1 MTDPNILIRH
11 QVLLHHARGIRV
23 NLNNLAET
31 LLGRDGK
38 PATLT
43 GVLEGLILEG
53 ALSRTGT
60 GRDQTL
66 IRGPRF
72 EQVDAELS
80 QADKALDADDLR
92 SFAGLKSHRCIT
104 LSDPVGAVD
113 AALFGVMET
122 KRRQGALRPLPQEA
136 AERVRFVEEWN
147 EYVRTGALGSRVK
160 NLLRSLARD
169 AITAALDPEV
179 RVIREE
185 HLRPISDHL
194 NRTFEEGTFLLYD
207 ELALPRY
214 AAAYDS
220 RTSEELSV
228 GLEGWQLRLFT
239 TRAEDD
245 YAPRPFMEGE
255 AWPDVVHVEF
265 RTGGTLVLMNGRALN
280 PIVKALHRAHVK
292 DIDLPHDF
300 NGDTGAHSHGVQTLE
315 RTGIM
320 SVSLGDVFPHAVLD
334 RAAGRLDLVPFGE
347 VVDPATAQELEREG
361 DEDFKAGY
369 FVVARDGLE
378 IHEGS
383 LEWLKIGSEEGLVR
397 FMAEH
402 AGMPEEETRALI
414 ERSATG
420 DYPDMFLMRDA
431 PDTLHLYLPYGRN
444 VDGFARAMRGAE
456 HGDLLVGGQGSVV
469 TLTRDPLDFPGFR
482 VLDVPT
488 LGQEPSP
495 EPEPGS

>member
-11 QVLLHHARGIRV
+11 QVLLHHAGGSRV
-23 NLNNLAET
+23 NLNRLAET

-43 GVLEGLILEG
+43 GVLEGLITEG

-66 IRGPRF
+66 TRGPRF
-72 EQVDAELS
+72 DQVDAELL
-80 QADKALDADDLR
+80 QADKTLDADDLK
-92 SFAGLKSHRCIT
+92 SFVGLKSHRCIT
-104 LSDPVGAVD
+104 LSDPVGPVD

-122 KRRQGALRPLPQEA
+122 QRRQGVLRLLPQEA
-136 AERVRFVEEWN
+136 ADRVRFVEEWN
-147 EYVRTGALGSRVK
+147 GYVETGALGSRIM
-160 NLLRSLARD
+160 NLMRNLARD
-169 AITAALDPEV
+169 AINIAVGVDFNVIKEGHLD
-179 RVIREE
+179 RIA
-185 HLRPISDHL
+185 DHL
-194 NRTFEEGTFLLYD
+194 NRTLEAGTFCD
-207 ELALPRY
+207 EDGLVLPPHTS
-214 AAAYDS
+214 AYDS

-239 TRAEDD
+239 TRAQDD

-255 AWPDVVHVEF
+255 SWPDVVHVEF
-265 RTGGTLVLMNGRALN
+265 RTGGTLVLMNGRAPN
-280 PIVKALHRAHVK
+280 PIVKALHRAHVEE
-292 DIDLPHDF
+292 IDLPHDF
-300 NGDTGAHSHGVQTLE
+300 NGDTGAYSHGVETLQ
-315 RTGIM
+315 RSGIM

-347 VVDPATAQELEREG
+347 VVDAATAQELEQEG

-369 FVVARDGLE
+369 FVVARDGLD

-383 LEWLKIGSEEGLVR
+383 LEWLKVGSEDGLVR

-402 AGMPEEETRALI
+402 VGMPEEETRVLI
-414 ERSATG
+414 ATCASG

-431 PDTLHLYLPYGRN
+431 PETLHLYLPYGRN

-456 HGDLLVGGQGSVV
+456 HGDLLAGGQSSVV
-469 TLTRDPLDFPGFR
+469 TFTREPLEFPGFL

-488 LGQEPSP
+488 VVPEASP
-495 EPEPGS
+495 DPEPGP